1 MEKKRLKR
9 ELRGGTEFENG
20 KRRERKLGFLEKK
33 KEIGG

>member
-9 ELRGGTEFENG
+9 ELRGEIEFESG

-33 KEIGG
+33 EEIGG